1 MSPRPFLVAALS
13 FFSLSAVAALSFEPP
28 ERRAA
33 MPFGDLPPADSLEP
47 PPTEPRLRRASHRV
61 ATGET
66 IGNILGRY
74 QVTLDPIRKAAIEIH
89 DLARLRP
96 GHDLHFTWVNDEA
109 ELREL
114 RYTLDEDRTLI
125 VVRDEAGWH
134 GRLDEVQYEVR
145 TGVREFTVE
154 SSLWADAID
163 AGLRPADIA
172 SLAEVFDCDID
183 FNTEVQRGAR
193 ATMVVDEKWT
203 DGAMKKLGAPG
214 AVRFENG
221 GKTYLAIRHTRADG
235 STAYYDAD
243 GNARKKAF
251 LRSPLAF
258 SNVTSG
264 FNLKRFHPVLKT
276 TRPHYGTDFG
286 APTGTPVRA
295 VADGVVV
302 TAGRSGGHGNF
313 VKLDHDGPFAS
324 SYSHLSKI
332 SVKNGQK
339 IKQGDKVGEVGATGL
354 ATGPHLHFQMWNG
367 SSFINPMTADLP
379 RTEPLPA
386 EEMVLFQATRDRL
399 LAMLDKA
406 ELASAE

>member
-1 MSPRPFLVAALS
+1 MRTRPFLVAALS
-13 FFSLSAVAALSFEPP
+13 LFSLSAVAALSYEPP
-28 ERRAA
+28 PRRPAQ
-33 MPFGDLPPADSLEP
+33 PFTELPPAGSLEP
-47 PPTEPRLRRASHRV
+47 PPTEPRLRRASHTV
-61 ATGET
+61 AAGET
-66 IGNILGRY
+66 IGSILDRHG
-74 QVTLDPIRKAAIEIH
+74 VTLAPIRAAALSIH
-89 DLARLRP
+89 DLAKLRP
-96 GHDLHFTWVNDEA
+96 GRDLHLTWVNDEA
-109 ELREL
+109 EPREL
-114 RYTLDEDRTLI
+114 RYTLDEDRTLV
-125 VVRDEAGWH
+125 VVRDETGWH
-134 GRLDEVQYEVR
+134 GRLDEVKYDLR
-145 TGVREFTVE
+145 AGVRAFTVN

-163 AGLRPADIA
+163 AGLRPNDIA
-172 SLAEVFDCDID
+172 ALAAVFEHDID

-193 ATMVVDEKWT
+193 ATMVVDEKWA
-203 DGAMKKLGAPG
+203 DGEMKKLGAPG
-214 AVRFENG
+214 VVRFENG
-221 GKTYLAIRHTRADG
+221 GKTYLAIRFTRADG
-235 STAYYDAD
+235 TTAYYDAD

-313 VKLDHDGPFAS
+313 VKLDHDGPYAS

-339 IKQGDKVGEVGATGL
+339 VKQGDKIGEVGATGL

-367 SSFINPMTADLP
+367 NSFINPMTADLP
-379 RTEPLPA
+379 REQPLPP
-386 EEMVLFQATRDRL
+386 EELAAFQATRDRL
-399 LAMLDKA
+399 LAELDKGGVA
-406 ELASAE
+406 VAQ